1 MTRSKFRP
9 IASVFTQSH
18 AIRAGRTAMV
28 MALGLSLAACGGIAT
43 NRSLDSIHQPVVSHA
58 SYSLDVNAT
67 SNGLASGEARRLG
80 DWLSAMDLRYGDRVS
95 LEDPLASEQTRAE
108 VAAAVAH
115 FGLLLQHETT
125 MTAGYVNAG
134 TARVVLVRA
143 SATVPHCPDWSDG
156 NESNPNNATS
166 RNYGC
171 AVNSNLAAMIANPD
185 DLIKGA
191 KGNGESSA
199 QRSERAINALY
210 AAPTSGTGGALKTDS
225 TKSGS

>member
-9 IASVFTQSH
+9 MASDDTQSPGT
-18 AIRAGRTAMV
+18 RVCRTAIV

-43 NRSLDSIHQPVVSHA
+43 NRQLDSIHQPVVSHA
-58 SYSLDVNAT
+58 SYSLDVNVS

-95 LEDPLASEQTRAE
+95 LEDPLTSDQTRAE
-108 VAAAVAH
+108 VAAAVSH
-115 FGLLLQHETT
+115 FGLLLSRETT

-134 TARVVLVRA
+134 TARVVIMRA
-143 SATVPHCPDWSDG
+143 SATVPHCPDWSGG

-166 RNYGC
+166 ANYGC

-185 DLIKGA
+185 DLIKGS
-191 KGNGESSA
+191 KSDGGSSP
-199 QRSERAINALY
+199 QRTDRAINALY
-210 AAPTSGTGGALKTDS
+210 GTPASGTGGALKTNS
-225 TKSGS
+225 TKGGS